1 MLSEGI
7 LSALADLS
15 EPCSPAASEDGSL
28 SGIVFVLLAFDE
40 CEV

>member
-7 LSALADLS
+7 LSALADVS